1 MTIQR
6 NWQHWVHKTK
16 TKKNKKH
23 RAICAGHDYAQANT
37 NNVNQTRALLQISYS
52 YNVS

>member
-6 NWQHWVHKTK
+6 NWQHWVHKK
-16 TKKNKKH
+16 RQKKQKH
-23 RAICAGHDYAQANT
+23 RAICAGHDYAQTNT